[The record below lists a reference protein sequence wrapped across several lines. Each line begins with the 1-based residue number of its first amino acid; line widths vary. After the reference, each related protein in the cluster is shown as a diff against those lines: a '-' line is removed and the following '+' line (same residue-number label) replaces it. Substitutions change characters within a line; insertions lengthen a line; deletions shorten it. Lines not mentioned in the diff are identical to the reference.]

1 MNPEDDTLQFEPKS
15 LQQVA
20 PILDEREDEREDE
33 YDEEIITLAEKMGL
47 PVKEMLELFEE
58 WNNDDSFMRNDDPHH
73 DCPPEWPDFTG
84 CGGGYEDEGAAES
97 GHGIS
102 FGFDY
107 NTPLHMP
114 PRIVIAES
122 AIGED
127 A

>member
-1 MNPEDDTLQFEPKS
+1 MNPEYDTLQFEPKS
-15 LQQVA
+15 PQQVA
-20 PILDEREDEREDE
+20 PILDEREDE
-33 YDEEIITLAEKMGL
+33 YDEETITLAESMGL

-58 WNNDDSFMRNDDPHH
+58 WNNDDSFMRNDPHH

-84 CGGGYEDEGAAES
+84 CDGGYEDEGAAES